1 MPLNNPND
9 PLLKSGPEV
18 ERELFEAFTKQ
29 ATGHD
34 QQIVA
39 GVAVNLLV
47 NVIRQSC
54 ATREAA
60 ERAFDELFGRAK
72 NLLLTQHYDPVT
84 NKRRNVF
91 PFTQHIHAQTVN
103 WGDNI

>member
-9 PLLKSGPEV
+9 PMLKSGPEG
-18 ERELFEAFTKQ
+18 EQDLFNTFTKH

-34 QQIVA
+34 HQIVA
-39 GVAVNLLV
+39 GAAANLLV

-54 ATREAA
+54 ATRQEA
-60 ERAFDELFGRAK
+60 ERVFDELFGRTK